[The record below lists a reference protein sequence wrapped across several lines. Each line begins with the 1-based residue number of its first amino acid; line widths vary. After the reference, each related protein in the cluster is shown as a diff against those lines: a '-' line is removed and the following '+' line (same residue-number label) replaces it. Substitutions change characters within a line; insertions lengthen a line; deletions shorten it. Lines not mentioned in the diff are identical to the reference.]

1 MRGFRGG
8 FVGEAMR
15 MGMGRRFSAG
25 ELQTILLALLEERPS
40 HGYELIK
47 TLEERS
53 GGFYVPS
60 PGVIYPA
67 LTYLEETGL
76 AEVEN
81 DGTKKLYKITD
92 AGRQK
97 AEENRAMIDQALA
110 KLERIAEGMAFVN
123 RMFDPEQQ
131 QGGGG
136 ARRRRDEEDDDF
148 GRDDGSVRAARQLLR
163 SALRMRHP
171 WSASEAARISGI
183 LERAAMEI
191 LQGGKTEPQRD

>member
-1 MRGFRGG
+1 MFGD
-8 FVGEAMR
+8 AIR
-15 MGMGRRFSAG
+15 MGMGRKFSAG
-25 ELQTILLALLEERPS
+25 DLQLVLLALLNEQPR

-47 TLEERS
+47 ILEERS

-81 DGTKKLYKITD
+81 EGNKKLYRITA

-97 AEENRAMIDQALA
+97 VEENRTMIEHTLA
-110 KLERIAEGMAFVN
+110 KLQRIGEKMAFVN
-123 RMFDPEQQ
+123 RMFDPDQHGRHRNGE
-131 QGGGG
+131 
-136 ARRRRDEEDDDF
+136 DEEDF
-148 GRDDGSVRAARQLLR
+148 IRDNGDIRAARQLLR
-163 SALRMRHP
+163 SALRMRYP
-171 WSASEAARISGI
+171 WSASEAARIAGI

-191 LQGGKTEPQRD
+191 LQGGKPETRG

>member
-8 FVGEAMR
+8 GMFGEAVR
-15 MGMGRRFSAG
+15 MGMGRKFSAG
-25 ELQTILLALLEERPS
+25 DLQLVLLALLDEQPR

-47 TLEERS
+47 ILEERS

-81 DGTKKLYKITD
+81 EGNKKLYRITET
-92 AGRQK
+92 GRRK
-97 AEENRAMIDQALA
+97 VEENRTMIEHTLA
-110 KLERIAEGMAFVN
+110 KLQRIGEKMAFVN
-123 RMFDPEQQ
+123 RMFDPDQHGRHRNGE
-131 QGGGG
+131 
-136 ARRRRDEEDDDF
+136 DEEDF
-148 GRDDGSVRAARQLLR
+148 MRDNGDIRAARQLLR
-163 SALRMRHP
+163 SALRMRYP
-171 WSASEAARISGI
+171 WSASEAARIAGI

-191 LQGGKTEPQRD
+191 LQGGKPETRG